1 MKLNVVEVLRNYRW
15 KERYSQE
22 EMAQFLNVS
31 QATYHNWESGK
42 FQVHLKHYPVI
53 ALRCQIKLTDIL
65 PDEFSGDTTHSP
77 G

>member
-1 MKLNVVEVLRNYRW
+1 MKVYVADVLRAYRK

-22 EMAQFLNVS
+22 EMAAFFNVS

-42 FQVHLKHYPVI
+42 CQIHLKYYPAI
-53 ALRCQIKLTDIL
+53 AQRCQIRLVDIL
-65 PDEFSGDTTHSP
+65 PDEFAGDTAHSP